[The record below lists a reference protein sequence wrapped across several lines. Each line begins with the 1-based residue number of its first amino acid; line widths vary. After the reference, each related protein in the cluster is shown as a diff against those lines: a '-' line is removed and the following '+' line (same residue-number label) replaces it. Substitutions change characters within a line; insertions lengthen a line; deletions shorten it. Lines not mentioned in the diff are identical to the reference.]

1 MVYENIGLVWT
12 QKSLVHCFNTIAK
25 PNWYKTINLH
35 HLGVIIVITL
45 LACLMSGC
53 ATIISGTEQDL
64 HVKPADA
71 QLKVYTWDGKLFSA
85 GKTNSD
91 ATVTVHR
98 PTLGKSYLIL
108 VQKDGYCPQYW
119 LTSAEENAVS
129 YLSIAGSIIDRNTG
143 AGYSYTPTEFHLN
156 IEGTQPCGL

>member
-1 MVYENIGLVWT
+1 MLHENTSLIKR
-12 QKSLVHCFNTIAK
+12 QKFL
-25 PNWYKTINLH
+25 NLP
-35 HLGVIIVITL
+35 HLSMMITL

-85 GKTNSD
+85 GKAESD
-91 ATVTVHR
+91 GTVTVHR
-98 PTLGKSYLIL
+98 PTLGKSYLVL

-119 LTSAEENAVS
+119 LTSAEENGVT
-129 YLSIAGSIIDRNTG
+129 YLNAIIGGLIGSIVDRNTG
-143 AGYSYTPTEFHLN
+143 AGYSYTPTEFQLN
-156 IEGTQPCGL
+156 IEGTQQCGL